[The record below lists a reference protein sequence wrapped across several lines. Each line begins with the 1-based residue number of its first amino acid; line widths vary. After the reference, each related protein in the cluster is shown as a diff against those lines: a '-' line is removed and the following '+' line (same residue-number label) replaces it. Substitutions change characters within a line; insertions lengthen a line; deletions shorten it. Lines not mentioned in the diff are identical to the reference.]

1 MNHYQDRIQMRQK
14 ITIAK
19 DGFEEW
25 LKKNNLKNDEP
36 YLVLLGVNPTHYLSL
51 SEEEKNGLNRCV
63 NSRGIISSEPI
74 IIPVFTDRAHQ
85 TYEVDSFVEKL
96 KEKIEWEKNWKK
108 FIKKLCSTGLITTQY
123 FVENCSEFISY
134 CKSQNL
140 LTEEALENLDKK
152 RFEANFDEWLSAQ
165 QVKEIT
171 KRQAISLMIGL
182 EPKFLERFLSINSEA
197 EVERDKLFHNSY
209 SDFLRYS
216 SKGLFELHQNPHSIM
231 VELESKFSDFDD
243 VFSFFKQ
250 AYQEG
255 YVPCYKLMKHLGKNN
270 KKLEYEKDNW
280 IYRLFLR
287 YGKMDYWSLKDFE
300 YLMVGKNPDNEGQ
313 QITFYNESS
322 QNRYYISGNMP
333 NGYHI
338 RFKDVGNLP
347 FKSIEEKLKKY
358 SDVEKDGNYRPKKL
372 LEIVLE
378 ETEIVPHPVLVEMVC
393 KGRVGQKST
402 KSELAKVIK
411 SSSPSRFTK
420 MIKSLKVKTEYNSW
434 EKLWDFL
441 YIEASKGA
449 SANQPFRDKYELLEF
464 EIKQEVPQTIRFKTV
479 ESKGEDSMKKT
490 SFKAAYN
497 RA

>member
-85 TYEVDSFVEKL
+85 TYEVDSFVGKL

-108 FIKKLCSTGLITTQY
+108 FIKKLCSTGLIATQY

-134 CKSQNL
+134 CKAQNL
-140 LTEEALENLDKK
+140 LTGEVLENLDKK

-165 QVKEIT
+165 RVKKIT

-197 EVERDKLFHNSY
+197 EVELDKLFHNSY

-216 SKGLFELHQNPHSIM
+216 SNGLFQLHQNPHLIM
-231 VELESKFSDFDD
+231 DELESKFSCFDE
-243 VFSFFKQ
+243 VFSFFNQ

-255 YVPCYKLMKHLGKNN
+255 YVPCYKLMNHLGKGNN
-270 KKLEYEKDNW
+270 KLEYQKDNW

-287 YGKMDYWSLKDFE
+287 YSKMDYWSLKDFE
-300 YLMVGKNPDNEGQ
+300 CLMVGKNPDDESQ
-313 QITFYNESS
+313 KMTFYNESS
-322 QNRYYISGNMP
+322 LNCYRISSNTPTGYSIIVKDGGNSP
-333 NGYHI
+333 LKN
-338 RFKDVGNLP
+338 F
-347 FKSIEEKLKKY
+347 EERLRKY

-372 LEIVLE
+372 LEIVQR
-378 ETEIVPHPVLVEMVC
+378 
-393 KGRVGQKST
+393 KKSVG
-402 KSELAKVIK
+402 
-411 SSSPSRFTK
+411 
-420 MIKSLKVKTEYNSW
+420 
-434 EKLWDFL
+434 
-441 YIEASKGA
+441 
-449 SANQPFRDKYELLEF
+449 
-464 EIKQEVPQTIRFKTV
+464 
-479 ESKGEDSMKKT
+479 GE
-490 SFKAAYN
+490 
-497 RA
+497 

>member
-1 MNHYQDRIQMRQK
+1 MRQK

-85 TYEVDSFVEKL
+85 TYEVDSFVGKL

-108 FIKKLCSTGLITTQY
+108 FIKKLCSTGLIATQY

-134 CKSQNL
+134 CKAQNL
-140 LTEEALENLDKK
+140 LTGEVLENLDKK

-165 QVKEIT
+165 RVKKIT

-197 EVERDKLFHNSY
+197 EVELDKLFHNSY

-216 SKGLFELHQNPHSIM
+216 SNGLFQLHQNPHLIM
-231 VELESKFSDFDD
+231 DELESKFSCFDE
-243 VFSFFKQ
+243 VFSFFNQ

-255 YVPCYKLMKHLGKNN
+255 YVPCYKLMNHLGKGNN
-270 KKLEYEKDNW
+270 KLEYQKDNW

-287 YGKMDYWSLKDFE
+287 YSKMDYWSLKDFE
-300 YLMVGKNPDNEGQ
+300 CLMVGKNPDDESQ
-313 QITFYNESS
+313 KMTFYNESS
-322 QNRYYISGNMP
+322 LNCYRISSNTPTGYSIIVKDGGNSP
-333 NGYHI
+333 LKN
-338 RFKDVGNLP
+338 F
-347 FKSIEEKLKKY
+347 EERLRKY

-378 ETEIVPHPVLVEMVC
+378 ETEIVPHPLLVEMIF
-393 KGRVGQKST
+393 GDGLMQQET
-402 KSELAKVIK
+402 KPK
-411 SSSPSRFTK
+411 SSRVSEANFIAYLKKEISDNPNNKPFP
-420 MIKSLKVKTEYNSW
+420 KSSDKGNS
-434 EKLWDFL
+434 
-441 YIEASKGA
+441 
-449 SANQPFRDKYELLEF
+449 YELLAKEKYQISLKRF
-464 EIKQEVPQTIRFKTV
+464 RHCWSEATKNLTKNSSWIKAGAP
-479 ESKGEDSMKKT
+479 KKHIKK
-490 SFKAAYN
+490 S
-497 RA
+497 

>member
-1 MNHYQDRIQMRQK
+1 MNNYRERIQMRQK

-25 LKKNNLKNDEP
+25 LQKNNLKNDEP
-36 YLVLLGVNPTHYLSL
+36 YLVLLGINPDHYLSL
-51 SEEEKNGLNRCV
+51 TEKEKNDLNRWTD
-63 NSRGIISSEPI
+63 SHGIISSEPI
-74 IIPVFTDRAHQ
+74 IIPVFTDRAYQ
-85 TYEVDSFVEKL
+85 TYEVEDFVKKL
-96 KEKIEWEKNWKK
+96 KEKIEWEMNWKK

-134 CKSQNL
+134 CKAQNL
-140 LTEEALENLDKK
+140 LTTEVLENLDKK

-165 QVKEIT
+165 LVKKIT
-171 KRQAISLMIGL
+171 KRQAISLMLGL
-182 EPKFLERFLSINSEA
+182 EPEFLERFLSINSKAEA
-197 EVERDKLFHNSY
+197 EQDKLFHNSY

-216 SKGLFELHQNPHSIM
+216 SDGLFQLHQNPHLIM
-231 VELESKFSDFDD
+231 DELEYKFSYFDE
-243 VFSFFKQ
+243 VFSFFNQ

-255 YVPCYKLMKHLGKNN
+255 YVPCYKLMNHLGKNN
-270 KKLEYEKDNW
+270 KKLEYQKDNW
-280 IYRLFLR
+280 IYQLFFR
-287 YGKMDYWSLKDFE
+287 YSKMDYWSLKDFE
-300 YLMVGKNPDNEGQ
+300 CLMVGKNPDNEGQ

-338 RFKDVGNLP
+338 SVKNAGSLS

-378 ETEIVPHPVLVEMVC
+378 ETEIVPHPLLVEMIF
-393 KGRVGQKST
+393 KRKTEQKST
-402 KSELAKVIK
+402 KSELTKVIK
-411 SSSPSRFTK
+411 SASPSRFTK
-420 MIKSLKVKTEYNSW
+420 MIKSLKAKPEYNSW

-441 YIEASKGA
+441 CSEAGKAA
-449 SANQPFRDKYELLEF
+449 SDNQSFRDKYEFVLF
-464 EIKQEVPQTIRFKTV
+464 EIKQGVPQAIRFKTL
-479 ESKGEDSMKKT
+479 ESKDEDSMKKK

>member
-85 TYEVDSFVEKL
+85 TYEVDSFVGKL

-108 FIKKLCSTGLITTQY
+108 FIKKLCSTGLIATQY

-134 CKSQNL
+134 CKAQNL
-140 LTEEALENLDKK
+140 LTGEVLENLDKK

-165 QVKEIT
+165 RVKKIT

-197 EVERDKLFHNSY
+197 EVELDKLFHNSY

-216 SKGLFELHQNPHSIM
+216 SNGLFQLHQNPHLIM
-231 VELESKFSDFDD
+231 DELESKFSCFDE
-243 VFSFFKQ
+243 VFSFFNQ

-255 YVPCYKLMKHLGKNN
+255 YVPCYKLMNHLGKGNN
-270 KKLEYEKDNW
+270 KLEYQKDNW

-287 YGKMDYWSLKDFE
+287 YSKMDYWSLKDFE
-300 YLMVGKNPDNEGQ
+300 CLMVGKNPDDESQ
-313 QITFYNESS
+313 KMTFYNESS
-322 QNRYYISGNMP
+322 LNCYRISSNTPTGYSIIVKDGGNSP
-333 NGYHI
+333 LKN
-338 RFKDVGNLP
+338 F
-347 FKSIEEKLKKY
+347 EERLRKY

-378 ETEIVPHPVLVEMVC
+378 ETEIVPHPLLVEMIF
-393 KGRVGQKST
+393 GDGLMQQET
-402 KSELAKVIK
+402 KPK
-411 SSSPSRFTK
+411 SSRVSEANFIAYLKKEISDNPNNKPFP
-420 MIKSLKVKTEYNSW
+420 KSSDKGNS
-434 EKLWDFL
+434 
-441 YIEASKGA
+441 
-449 SANQPFRDKYELLEF
+449 YELLAKEKYQISLKRF
-464 EIKQEVPQTIRFKTV
+464 RHCWSEATKNLTKNSSWIKAGAP
-479 ESKGEDSMKKT
+479 KKHIKK
-490 SFKAAYN
+490 S
-497 RA
+497 